1 MALRILVPVDE
12 TLASFRT
19 QQYLLK
25 IKDELKPSVTL
36 LTVIDLSRMDYR
48 CIPEFQQDMIKKNAL
63 KLGKQTLEDH
73 KKEYKKAGILTDSLL
88 KEGGA
93 PGKII
98 CSVAQ
103 QDSFDMICI
112 CPNNSSEVVNIMF
125 GSVTNYVVHHAPCPV
140 LLVR

>member
-1 MALRILVPVDE
+1 MAIRILVPVDE

-19 QQYLLK
+19 QRYLLK
-25 IKDELKPSVTL
+25 MKDELKPSVTL
-36 LTVIDLSRMDYR
+36 LTVMQLSKMEYR
-48 CIPEFQQDMIKKNAL
+48 CIPDFQQQMIKENAL
-63 KLGKQTLEDH
+63 KLGKQTLEGH
-73 KKEYKKAGILTDSLL
+73 EGEYKQAGIYTDSLL
-88 KEGGA
+88 EEGRD

-103 QDSFDMICI
+103 QQAFDMICI

>member
-25 IKDELKPSVTL
+25 MKDELKPTVTL
-36 LTVIDLSRMDYR
+36 LTVIQLSRLEYH
-48 CIPEFQQDMIKKNAL
+48 CIPDFQQEMIKENAL
-63 KLGKQTLEDH
+63 KLGKQTLERH
-73 KKEYKKAGILTDSLL
+73 EKEYKEAGIYTDSLL
-88 KEGGA
+88 EEGGD

-103 QDSFDMICI
+103 REAFDMICI
-112 CPNNSSEVVNIMF
+112 SPNNSSEIANVIF
-125 GSVTNYVVHHAPCPV
+125 GSVANYVVHNAPCPV

>member
-12 TLASFRT
+12 TLASFLA

-25 IKDELKPSVTL
+25 MKDELKPTVTL
-36 LTVIDLSRMDYR
+36 LTVIQLSKMEYR
-48 CIPEFQQDMIKKNAL
+48 CIPEFQQTMIKENAL
-63 KLGKQTLEDH
+63 KLGKQTLERH
-73 KKEYKKAGILTDSLL
+73 GEEYQKAGIYTDALL
-88 KEGGA
+88 EKGGD

-103 QDSFDMICI
+103 REAFDMICI
-112 CPNNSSEVVNIMF
+112 CPSNSSEVVNIMF

-140 LLVR
+140 LLIR

>member
-19 QQYLLK
+19 QRYLLK
-25 IKDELKPSVTL
+25 MKDELKPTVTL
-36 LTVIDLSRMDYR
+36 LTVMQLSKMEYR
-48 CIPEFQQDMIKKNAL
+48 CIPDFQQQMIKENAL
-63 KLGKQTLEDH
+63 KLGKQTLERH
-73 KKEYKKAGILTDSLL
+73 EKEYRKAGIYTDSLL
-88 KEGGA
+88 EEGGD
-93 PGKII
+93 PGKTI

-103 QDSFDMICI
+103 RESFDMICI

>member
-25 IKDELKPSVTL
+25 MKDELKPSVTL
-36 LTVIDLSRMDYR
+36 LTVIELSRMEYR
-48 CIPEFQQDMIKKNAL
+48 CIPEFQQEMIKENAL
-63 KLGKQTLEDH
+63 KLGKQTLEGH
-73 KKEYKKAGILTDSLL
+73 ETEYKKAGISTDSLL
-88 KEGGA
+88 KEGGE

-98 CSVAQ
+98 CSMAQ
-103 QDSFDMICI
+103 KGSFDMICI
-112 CPNNSSEVVNIMF
+112 SPNNSSEAANVIF
-125 GSVTNYVVHHAPCPV
+125 GSVANYVVRHAPCPV

>member
-19 QQYLLK
+19 QRYLLK
-25 IKDELKPSVTL
+25 MKDELKPTVTL
-36 LTVIDLSRMDYR
+36 LTVMQLSKMEYR
-48 CIPEFQQDMIKKNAL
+48 CIPDFQQEMIKNNAL
-63 KLGKQTLEDH
+63 KLGNQTLEGH
-73 KKEYKKAGILTDSLL
+73 EEEYKKAGIYTDSML
-88 KEGGA
+88 KEGSD
-93 PGKII
+93 PGKLI

-112 CPNNSSEVVNIMF
+112 CPNNSSEVVNIIF

>member
-25 IKDELKPSVTL
+25 KKDELKPSITL

-48 CIPEFQQDMIKKNAL
+48 CVPDFQQEMIKKNAL
-63 KLGKQTLEDH
+63 KLGKQTLENH
-73 KKEYKKAGILTDSLL
+73 EKEYKKAGILTDSLL

-93 PGKII
+93 PGEII

-103 QDSFDMICI
+103 KDSFDMICI
-112 CPNNSSEVVNIMF
+112 SPNNSSEAVNVLF
-125 GSVTNYVVHHAPCPV
+125 GSVSNYVLRHAPCPV